1 MVRDKMKP
9 NEEIIAEASRIEFEE
24 KTNKLFIVFEIKNEK
39 YKQYIKQNW
48 TDDIEFRLIDKLLIK
63 ET

>member
-1 MVRDKMKP
+1 MKP